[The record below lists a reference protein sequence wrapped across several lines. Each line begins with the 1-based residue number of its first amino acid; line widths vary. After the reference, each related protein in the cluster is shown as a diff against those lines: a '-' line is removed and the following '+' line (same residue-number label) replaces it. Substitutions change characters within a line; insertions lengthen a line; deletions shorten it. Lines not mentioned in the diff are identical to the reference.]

1 MKAKVIGQAGYTFD
15 KEVIGK
21 IFDIVEDFGHGV
33 CLDIRNTSNDGLWNF
48 SKGNVELLEDEPK
61 KEDTKLEVG
70 GKVFLN
76 PTSKWVG
83 SGAKD
88 SANPLGVVG
97 VITSYSNS
105 DLLRGS
111 LGIDVK
117 WGNGLANSYRE
128 VDLIPVAKKEGQI
141 KASPHTKLKQK
152 PKQQTQTKV
161 YIAYRDGSNHLTKR
175 VLSVVVRAED
185 KVITI
190 TSERNI
196 GGLIIRENVTI
207 PSTSVDWIDITSKEA
222 NYSYFFDEHGQVKA
236 SCQWFDKNHKFK
248 THSH

>member
-33 CLDIRNTSNDGLWNF
+33 CLNIKNTSNDGLWNF
-48 SKGNVELLEDEPK
+48 SKGNVELL
-61 KEDTKLEVG
+61 EDTKLEVG

-83 SGAKD
+83 SGTKD

-97 VITSYSNS
+97 VITSYNNS
-105 DLLRGS
+105 DLLRGA

-141 KASPHTKLKQK
+141 KVSPHTKLKQK

-248 THSH
+248 TRSH